1 MAQPENRQEALQIWA
16 KSGIPL
22 TALQDEYAGEA
33 LHDRLNPRLDNFFR
47 AQYQDGIDFAKH
59 EKLIRKD
66 VDLSQWI
73 DTKYQDAALA
83 SLNLAQYWPARSK
96 DGAVPSN

>member
-1 MAQPENRQEALQIWA
+1 LR
-16 KSGIPL
+16 
-22 TALQDEYAGEA
+22 DEYAGEK
-33 LHDRLNPRLDNFFR
+33 LHDRLDPRLDDFFR

-66 VDLSQWI
+66 VDLAQWI